1 MILCSDP
8 KAQYL
13 SHKREIDK
21 AIRRVLLRG
30 RFILGKEVDAF
41 EHEFARFLG
50 TKFSVGVAS
59 GTDALEISMAAL
71 GIGKGDEVITAS
83 HTATATAAAILK
95 VGAVPVLIDIEPEYM
110 TLDPREFE
118 SAVTR
123 RTRAVIPVHLYG
135 QPADLAPIRRIADR
149 RGIAVIED
157 CAQAHGALY
166 RGRPVGTFGD
176 LSAFSFYPTKNLG
189 AFGDAGAVVTDDR
202 TLAAKCLLLREYGW
216 KQKHRSVSRGW
227 NSRLDELQAAVL
239 RVKLKYLKRDNRKR
253 QLLADEYHR
262 GLASLSRSGLALSE
276 LVLPALSEI
285 EGSAVEGVEGLTSS
299 GVIAPK
305 VRPCSTHVYH
315 LYVVRTKAR
324 NSLQA
329 ALKRKGIQSLIHYP
343 LPIHLQPYF
352 KTRVRSVGKLP
363 ETQRAAREVL
373 SLPMYPQLTKS
384 QLHTITDSINE
395 FFA

>member
-1 MILCSDP
+1 MILCLNP

-21 AIRRVLLRG
+21 AIQRVLLRG
-30 RFILGKEVDAF
+30 RYILGKEVDAF
-41 EHEFARFLG
+41 EHEFARFLE
-50 TKFSVGVAS
+50 TKFAVGVAS

-95 VGAVPVLIDIEPEYM
+95 VGAIPVLIDIEPEYM

-189 AFGDAGAVVTDDR
+189 ALGDAGAVVTDNR
-202 TLAAKCLLLREYGW
+202 SLARQCRSLREYGW

-227 NSRLDELQAAVL
+227 NSRLDELHAAVL

-253 QLLADEYHR
+253 QALANEYR
-262 GLASLSRSGLALSE
+262 RTLSPSGIN
-276 LVLPALSEI
+276 LPE
-285 EGSAVEGVEGLTSS
+285 
-299 GVIAPK
+299 
-305 VRPCSTHVYH
+305 VRPGSTHVYH
-315 LYVVRTKAR
+315 LYVIRTKAR
-324 NSLQA
+324 DRLQA
-329 ALKRKGIQSLIHYP
+329 TLSRKGIQSLIHYP

-373 SLPMYPQLTKS
+373 SLPMYPQLMKS

>member
-13 SHKREIDK
+13 SHKREIDE

-30 RFILGKEVDAF
+30 RYILGKKVDAF

-50 TKFSVGVAS
+50 TKFAVGVAS

-95 VGAVPVLIDIEPEYM
+95 VGAVPVLIDIEPKYM
-110 TLDPREFE
+110 TLDPHELE
-118 SAVTR
+118 SAMSR
-123 RTRAVIPVHLYG
+123 KTRAVIPVHLYG
-135 QPADLAPIRRIADR
+135 QPADHAPIRRIADR
-149 RGIAVIED
+149 RGIAIIED

-166 RGRPVGTFGD
+166 RGRPVGTFGA

-189 AFGDAGAVVTDDR
+189 AFGDAGAVVTDNLP
-202 TLAAKCLLLREYGW
+202 LARQCRSLREYGW
-216 KQKHRSVSRGW
+216 KEKHRSVSRGW

-239 RVKLKYLKRDNRKR
+239 RVKLKHLKRDNRKR
-253 QLLADEYHR
+253 QALADEYR
-262 GLASLSRSGLALSE
+262 RR
-276 LVLPALSEI
+276 LV
-285 EGSAVEGVEGLTSS
+285 SS

-305 VRPCSTHVYH
+305 VRPGSTHVYH

-363 ETQRAAREVL
+363 ETERAAREVL
-373 SLPMYPQLTKS
+373 SLPMYPQLTKL

>member
-1 MILCSDP
+1 MILCSNP

-13 SHKREIDK
+13 SHRREIDK
-21 AIRRVLLRG
+21 AIRRVLLHG
-30 RFILGKEVDAF
+30 RYILGKEVDAF

-50 TKFSVGVAS
+50 TKFAVGVAS

-253 QLLADEYHR
+253 QALADEYR
-262 GLASLSRSGLALSE
+262 RRFTLSE
-276 LVLPALSEI
+276 LVL
-285 EGSAVEGVEGLTSS
+285 SAVEGVEGLTSS